1 MSFQVQV
8 HVHVHVHVCIIM
20 YNVIYV
26 VCHIHTLYLFPIPC
40 VINIIIHVCIY
51 SNSFVHVYFSGN
63 HTFAAIRGKESYQ
76 LVGALSAVIGEVN
89 SLVTSKSL
97 AVLPGVTVEVVLG
110 GDYKVNIHVHT
121 IHTSGVASRHTI
133 SALYYLCQVLRVNL
147 T

>member
-20 YNVIYV
+20 YNVIRCMSY
-26 VCHIHTLYLFPIPC
+26 TLYLFPIPC
-40 VINIIIHVCIY
+40 VLNIIIHICIY
-51 SNSFVHVYFSGN
+51 SNSFVHVYFPGN

-76 LVGALSAVIGEVN
+76 LVGALSAVIGEIN

-121 IHTSGVASRHTI
+121 IHTSGVASRHTL
-133 SALYYLCQVLRVNL
+133 SALYNLCQVLRVNL